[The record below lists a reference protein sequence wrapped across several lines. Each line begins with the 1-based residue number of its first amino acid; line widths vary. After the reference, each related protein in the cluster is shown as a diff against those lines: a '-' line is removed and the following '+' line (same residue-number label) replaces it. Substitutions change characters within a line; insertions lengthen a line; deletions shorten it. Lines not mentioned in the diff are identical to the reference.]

1 MLCSRNLTSNP
12 RFLHPFIHSYPKP
25 DITQI
30 GYSRKV
36 KLYLAAVSPTRSR
49 AKSSPTAALAADYLG
64 RATHYYPCEA
74 QSHPSESALLAWLD
88 RQSARTAPAL
98 ILLDSR
104 GKQLS
109 SEDFAAYLGR
119 LRDSGAQSIVLAIG
133 PADGWS
139 NAARARATLLFSL
152 GAITLPHELARAVLA
167 EQIYRAL
174 TILAG
179 HPYHSGH

>member
-1 MLCSRNLTSNP
+1 MKLILAFIS
-12 RFLHPFIHSYPKP
+12 PFRSLPKS
-25 DITQI
+25 D
-30 GYSRKV
+30 
-36 KLYLAAVSPTRSR
+36 
-49 AKSSPTAALAADYLG
+49 TAATLAVDYLT
-64 RATHYYPCEA
+64 RASHYLPCQTQNYSSEA
-74 QSHPSESALLAWLD
+74 VLLTWLD
-88 RQSARTAPAL
+88 RQATRTVPLL

-109 SEDFAAYLGR
+109 SEEIAALIGR
-119 LRDSGAQSIVLAIG
+119 HRDNGTQTLVLAIG

-139 NAARARATLLFSL
+139 NAARERAALVLSF
-152 GAITLPHELARAVLA
+152 GAITLPHRLVHVVLA

>member
-1 MLCSRNLTSNP
+1 
-12 RFLHPFIHSYPKP
+12 
-25 DITQI
+25 
-30 GYSRKV
+30 V
-36 KLYLAAVSPTRSR
+36 KLLLAAISPNRTR
-49 AKSSPTAALAADYLG
+49 AKSDAAQTLAADYLA
-64 RATHYYPCEA
+64 RASRYVTCDSLTY
-74 QSHPSESALLAWLD
+74 PSEAALLSSLD
-88 RQSARTAPAL
+88 QSARSSRTTPVL

-109 SEDFAAYLGR
+109 SDEFAAHLGR
-119 LRDSGAQSIVLAIG
+119 LRDFGTQSVVLAIG

-139 NAARARATLLFSL
+139 ATARERAGLILSF
-152 GAITLPHELARAVLA
+152 GNITLPHELARAVLA